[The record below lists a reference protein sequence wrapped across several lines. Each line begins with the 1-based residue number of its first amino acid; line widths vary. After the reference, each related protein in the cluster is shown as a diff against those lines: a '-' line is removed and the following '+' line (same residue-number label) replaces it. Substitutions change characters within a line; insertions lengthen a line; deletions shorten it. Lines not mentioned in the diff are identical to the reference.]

1 MSFFSWLKGIFSP
14 AKEEPVKK
22 KKVSKKQRKVEAAK
36 KREETVEK
44 KDTFMGKL
52 RKELERDEGV
62 KYEIYLDHLGLET
75 FGIGH
80 LIKEHDTEWG
90 MKVGTK
96 VSKQRVQEA
105 FEEDVSISIKD
116 AETLFNDFWN
126 LPEDVRL
133 ITVNMSFNLGRR
145 RLSRFKN
152 FRAAVNEGNWKT
164 AAAEMKDSRWYNQVT
179 NRAERLCKR
188 MLNV

>member
-1 MSFFSWLKGIFSP
+1 MSFFRWIKSIFSP
-14 AKEEPVKK
+14 VKEEPVKQK
-22 KKVSKKQRKVEAAK
+22 KISKTQRKVEAAK

-80 LIKEHDTEWG
+80 LIKEHDPEWG

-96 VSKQRVQEA
+96 VSKQRVQA
-105 FEEDVSISIKD
+105 SFEEDVSISIKD
-116 AETLFNDFWN
+116 AETLFYDFWN

-179 NRAERLCKR
+179 NRAERLRQR